1 MIFKRSFN
9 PLDLNEDLFR
19 TNNNDEFCIDFRLSN
34 GSRLVNRNIL
44 LFFSSSL
51 RTPIQDLPCCMS
63 SPTILIP
70 DVTIESFD
78 LFMNVLECGLR
89 NRNVQR
95 VDCDKLQE
103 LCEVALNLGV
113 DVSSLLTVSKLDSS
127 SGIHLE
133 PSLSNEYYE
142 NETIRNVQEESLL
155 NTTTT
160 TTIEEANLP
169 KPEEESKGIHL
180 GKFENLKKIENR
192 LSTHN
197 TRLLRRMNSVR
208 KGAMY
213 VANDVVRQGFDYL
226 QKI

>member
-9 PLDLNEDLFR
+9 PIDLNEDLFR
-19 TNNNDEFCIDFRLSN
+19 TNINDEFCID
-34 GSRLVNRNIL
+34 IL

-51 RTPIQDLPCCMS
+51 RTPIRDLPCCIS
-63 SPTILIP
+63 SPTILLP

-103 LCEVALNLGV
+103 LCEIALNLGV
-113 DVSSLLTVSKLDSS
+113 DVSCLLTVSKLDSS

-133 PSLSNEYYE
+133 PSPSNEYYE
-142 NETIRNVQEESLL
+142 NETIRNVREESLL
-155 NTTTT
+155 NT

-192 LSTHN
+192 
-197 TRLLRRMNSVR
+197 
-208 KGAMY
+208 
-213 VANDVVRQGFDYL
+213 
-226 QKI
+226 